1 MPRTAFAARGRK
13 AHVQNFQPTVSVV
26 MTAYNAEFTIARAVL
41 SILRQSLSDL
51 ELLIV
56 DDGSDDTTVARIRAV
71 ADERVQVLTNERNLG
86 ISRSANR
93 GVAAAR
99 GRYIAR
105 MDADDVALPRRL
117 ERQVRFLD
125 HHPKVLALGTAM
137 RRMDRYGT
145 LGRVIVVPQ
154 HDAELRLL
162 TLWGAPILN
171 PTAML
176 RREVFHE
183 LGLEYHTGCDGAED
197 YELWARLL
205 AHGEVANLPSVE
217 CLYRTWDESI
227 SNRKAE
233 RIGTFHLAIADAYAR
248 SLFGEDSALLEDSA
262 WLVRLLLER
271 PPLDVA
277 TTLRMGQTLV
287 RLVDGYLARH
297 PDADRRTRFQLLRCA
312 GEQAIYVALKG
323 AKPRAALAA
332 VQALIQVSPML
343 FAGGLLAQLRR
354 QGRYELPR
362 FLPGMS

>member
-1 MPRTAFAARGRK
+1 M
-13 AHVQNFQPTVSVV
+13 QNFQPTVSVV

-41 SILRQSLSDL
+41 SILRQSLNDL
-51 ELLIV
+51 ELVIV

-71 ADERVQVLTNERNLG
+71 ADDRVRVLSNERNLG

-93 GVAAAR
+93 GIAAAR

-117 ERQVRFLD
+117 EKQVRFLD
-125 HHPKVLALGTAM
+125 HHPGVLALGTAM

-145 LGRVIVVPQ
+145 LGRVVVVPQ

-171 PTAML
+171 PTAMI
-176 RREVFHE
+176 RRSVFDE
-183 LGLEYHTGCDGAED
+183 LGLAYQADCDGAED
-197 YELWARLL
+197 YDLWARLL
-205 AHGEVANLPSVE
+205 EHGDVANLPSVE

-233 RIGTFHLAIADAYAR
+233 RIAGFHLSIAAAYAR
-248 SLFGEDSALLEDSA
+248 SLFGEGSALLEDAA

-277 TTLRMGQTLV
+277 TTFRMGQTLV
-287 RLVDGYLARH
+287 RLVDGYLGCYPGAGRK
-297 PDADRRTRFQLLRCA
+297 TRFQLLRCA
-312 GEQAIYVALKG
+312 GEQAIYAALKG

-332 VQALIQVSPML
+332 LQALIEVSPML

-362 FLPGMS
+362 LLPGMS